1 MCLQESRVRL
11 GRPCEKDD
19 DYVDQGGLTVNGTV
33 IEQNPEDTDIGTS
46 EFLTMDPSPSP
57 TISPT
62 FGPTE
67 PPNIPPDPTVAPT
80 LAPSYE
86 PTAKPTDT
94 EKPSMEPTFGPTE
107 PIGIIPDPTM
117 QV

>member
-1 MCLQESRVRL
+1 MLSSQRHEQTRTRSTRQIKHTAHTLAVDAVWRHTRTRPN
-11 GRPCEKDD
+11 GRKSK
-19 DYVDQGGLTVNGTV
+19 L
-33 IEQNPEDTDIGTS
+33 
-46 EFLTMDPSPSP
+46 
-57 TISPT
+57 
-62 FGPTE
+62 
-67 PPNIPPDPTVAPT
+67 PNDAPT
-80 LAPSYE
+80 LAPSFE